1 MIFIQIT
8 FFYYLVFLKTRV
20 FLNKWDKKIAKT
32 RFFVPNSCKN
42 EPNSGNVKKVFDFLL
57 KFMYIKFNNL
67 MIK

>member
-1 MIFIQIT
+1 MDKVRI
-8 FFYYLVFLKTRV
+8 
-20 FLNKWDKKIAKT
+20 FLNIWDKKIAKT

-67 MIK
+67 IIK